1 MYIRFSKTPLFDAS
15 SALAHNC
22 LSSSAVHAQIFGK
35 ASVSFHADAQFA
47 HSLEFNVVRNLDG
60 SNEHSNLE
68 NNNSAVQHLDGSN
81 KYSNE
86 EKDNN
91 AVQHLDARVRA
102 HADLGGRSKYPVG
115 DMTLSNALMI
125 TKPPKEEYPTTA
137 TQPNPAKPTH
147 HSYYH
152 IPRNKQIITQHNAT
166 HHNSNNTIQTTTA
179 TNNTIKVFDNHK
191 FRYNI
196 DRHKTHHDKDTNY
209 RNQLTNLT
217 VDKYNSSYK
226 FYSLQRWCDSYGHS
240 CALPVGQGTWEEA
253 VASHLPGE
261 LQGVGQLP
269 SSSPGCH
276 L

>member
-102 HADLGGRSKYPVG
+102 HADLGGSSTYAVG
-115 DMTLSNALMI
+115 VMSFSNELMI
-125 TKPPKEEYPTTA
+125 NELPREDYPTTPI
-137 TQPNPAKPTH
+137 QPNPALPNPFITH
-147 HSYYH
+147 NRNSFLSYYN
-152 IPRNKQIITQHNAT
+152 ILRTNK
-166 HHNSNNTIQTTTA
+166 S
-179 TNNTIKVFDNHK
+179 
-191 FRYNI
+191 
-196 DRHKTHHDKDTNY
+196 
-209 RNQLTNLT
+209 
-217 VDKYNSSYK
+217 
-226 FYSLQRWCDSYGHS
+226 
-240 CALPVGQGTWEEA
+240 
-253 VASHLPGE
+253 
-261 LQGVGQLP
+261 
-269 SSSPGCH
+269 
-276 L
+276 